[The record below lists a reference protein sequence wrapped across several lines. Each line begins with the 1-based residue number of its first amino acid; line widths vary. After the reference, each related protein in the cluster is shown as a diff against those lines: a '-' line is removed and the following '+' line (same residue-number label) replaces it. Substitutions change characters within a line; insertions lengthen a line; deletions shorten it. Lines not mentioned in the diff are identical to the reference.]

1 MPAIPRRQQTKEY
14 KGRTRVNKNTPHVA
28 DVTEESYT
36 DLIAVE
42 MAEAFESNAGSIHG
56 HVYLTVEGMEELA
69 DLFEEVPIPLRG
81 IVYGKFLKE
90 LDSRGINYDPEQ
102 FRKTH

>member
-1 MPAIPRRQQTKEY
+1 VSKA
-14 KGRTRVNKNTPHVA
+14 TPHVE
-28 DVTEESYT
+28 DVTEVSYT

-42 MAEAFESNAGSIHG
+42 MAEAFESNSGSVHG
-56 HVYLTVEGMEELA
+56 HVYLSIEGMEELA

-102 FRKTH
+102 FRKPH